1 MQMVSSEIFG
11 KLKTS
16 WLRLLIL
23 LVLFMLGLRLVF
35 VLQNSPSGWRG
46 FWYDWKVSALRL
58 SGQTTTIGEEI
69 PPIQAEYW
77 LRQISQIPKTQTDP
91 QIAMGA
97 AWMLDSPQIYFYLNY
112 LTTSEDPSG
121 SGLPLQLRRKLDEEA
136 INTLNTEFESI
147 CHVAC
152 LTQSKTATDL
162 APDSVELWRQ
172 RALLQFYIT
181 SGYGVTPRHANW
193 LSVLDEGVAHDPENA
208 LYDYLAAVHLYHQS
222 VEHIWDDDFN
232 HTLKITEPEK
242 FELAKKRLQAGLKKP
257 FLRFGTTT
265 FSSTLAFVS
274 DTSLPLEE
282 QLRAAG
288 SRNSLYRGQDTIIRL
303 MRWLSNASES
313 ELRQNNYSAAIE
325 KARHELHIAHQMTSD
340 GNPFDLKYFRQF
352 LFTSGYG
359 NLIKIQHLHPPS
371 FTPAETE
378 RINKNLDSV
387 WLEEKIYQETLE
399 QCNKQYK
406 ARLSVKNPVTVYF
419 TIVCQNF
426 ILLLFPLSLLL
437 GLVVR
442 LTGRKIDSPLP
453 RLGWWRTS
461 IAWLT
466 GCGLSI
472 FLWCLF
478 PINLFP
484 EVVKTV
490 TLLGL
495 AWIVFTLLLL
505 VFLRAIHRRGNIAW
519 RQQLSLLLLFSVTI
533 FLIWQFPSLV
543 ESIQQAWIELSLG
556 ILTLL
561 SLLLFLILGLATFFT
576 IRFLRSEMSPVRHK
590 LKLCG
595 MTLLLALAIVPL
607 GTFLINA
614 SLNPEQTNAWFSS
627 TVQSE
632 YSNLFGSPEELRK
645 KLKLNQSSYQ
655 WAYLQWTWHKGEIF
669 AVLLSLFFL
678 FSWSLKRV
686 SVKQEKESNS
696 DSVTDRYRRATLMT
710 ARSCLATLL
719 ILTTVYFAVAPV
731 VIVAQDR
738 KLENEYQP
746 LLKPKLLKADFDQI
760 KSEIQADQK
769 MIKQYREEIKSIRQR
784 LIEDAESLGSS
795 QK

>member
-1 MQMVSSEIFG
+1 
-11 KLKTS
+11 
-16 WLRLLIL
+16 
-23 LVLFMLGLRLVF
+23 MLGLRLVF

-58 SGQTTTIGEEI
+58 SGQTTMIGEEI

-77 LRQISQIPKTQTDP
+77 LRQISQIPQTQTDP

-121 SGLPLQLRRKLDEEA
+121 FELPLQFRRKLDEEA

-147 CHVAC
+147 CHAAC
-152 LTQSKTATDL
+152 LAQSKTATEL
-162 APDSVELWRQ
+162 APDNVELWRQ
-172 RALLQFYIT
+172 RALLQFYIKND
-181 SGYGVTPRHANW
+181 YGLTPRHANW
-193 LSVLDEGVAHDPENA
+193 LSVLNEGATHDPDNA
-208 LYDYLAAVHLYHQS
+208 LYDYLTAVHLYHQS
-222 VEHIWDDDFN
+222 VEHVWDDDFN
-232 HTLKITEPEK
+232 HTLKITEPKK
-242 FELAKKRLQAGLKKP
+242 FELAEQRLQGGLKKP

-288 SRNSLYRGQDTIIRL
+288 SRNYLYRGQYNITRL
-303 MRWLSNASES
+303 IRWLSNASES
-313 ELRQNNYSAAIE
+313 ELRQKNYSAAIE
-325 KARHELHIAHQMTSD
+325 KARQELLIADQSTSA

-378 RINKNLDSV
+378 RINENLDSV
-387 WLEEKIYQETLE
+387 WLEEKIYQESIE
-399 QCNKQYK
+399 QYNQQHI
-406 ARLSVKNPVTVYF
+406 ASFSVKSPVTVYF
-419 TIVCQNF
+419 TFVCQNF

-437 GLVVR
+437 GLIVR
-442 LTGRKIDSPLP
+442 LTGRKVASPLP
-453 RLGWWRTS
+453 RLGWWRTG

-466 GCGLSI
+466 GCGLSL

-505 VFLRAIHRRGNIAW
+505 VFLRAIHKRGNIVW

-533 FLIWQFPSLV
+533 FVIWQFPSLF
-543 ESIQQAWIELSLG
+543 ESIYLAWIQLSLG

-561 SLLLFLILGLATFFT
+561 SLLLFFILGLATFIT

-607 GTFLINA
+607 GTFLIKA

-632 YSNLFGSPEELRK
+632 YSNLFGSPEELRQ
-645 KLKLNQSSYQ
+645 KLKLNHSPYQ

-669 AVLLSLFFL
+669 AVLLSLLFL
-678 FSWSLKRV
+678 FGWSLKRV
-686 SVKQEKESNS
+686 SVKKEKECNS
-696 DSVTDRYRRATLMT
+696 DSVTGHYRRAAQMT

-719 ILTTVYFAVAPV
+719 ILTTVYFAVAPA
-731 VIVAQDR
+731 VIVAQDL
-738 KLENEYQP
+738 KLENEYQT

-760 KSEIQADQK
+760 KSEIQADQSL
-769 MIKQYREEIKSIRQR
+769 MQQYREEIISIRER
-784 LIEDAESLGSS
+784 LIEDAESMSPS
-795 QK
+795 HNNIPR